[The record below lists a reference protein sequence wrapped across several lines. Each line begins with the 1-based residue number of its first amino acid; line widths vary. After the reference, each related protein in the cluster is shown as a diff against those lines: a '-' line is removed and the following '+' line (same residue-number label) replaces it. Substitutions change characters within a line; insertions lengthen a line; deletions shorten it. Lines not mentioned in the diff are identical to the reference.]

1 MITGHV
7 NARWDVI
14 IPLRLV
20 GPLGSA
26 IVLAVLDTGFD
37 AALTL
42 PVTLVG
48 TLGLIWD
55 TQGTALLANGAEEQF
70 GVYLVDVDWDGS
82 PRPVR
87 ALAVGDEAL
96 IGVAMLVGYEL
107 RVEFATGGT
116 VEIQRLKPRF
126 AGSARRNDGV
136 RGKYPQHIRRR
147 RCPRT
152 ISTMTQVR

>member
-7 NARWDVI
+7 NARWDVV

-26 IVLAVLDTGFD
+26 IVMAVLDTGFD

-55 TQGTALLANGAEEQF
+55 TQGTALLVNGAVEQF
-70 GVYLVDVDWDGS
+70 GVHLVDVDWDGS

-107 RVEFATGGT
+107 RVEFVTGGT
-116 VEIQRLKPRF
+116 VEIRRL
-126 AGSARRNDGV
+126 
-136 RGKYPQHIRRR
+136 
-147 RCPRT
+147 
-152 ISTMTQVR
+152 